1 MQEEIVLTQR
11 EKYLFNRLVSLAKM
25 NKLTSY
31 SEEAARLNP
40 PILAR
45 HPSYCKM
52 LDRIN
57 TYSYQKYGLFLAA
70 IVKHKSSDTVGMGFF
85 VAVCNCTN
93 LKKPLDKMDLKQNLS
108 YYNNF
113 WKQSIKDLFDN
124 IDKIELE
131 DLSG

>member
-1 MQEEIVLTQR
+1 MTNTISLTHR
-11 EKYLFNRLVSLAKM
+11 EKYLFNRLLSLAKLRQ
-25 NKLTSY
+25 LTSY

-57 TYSYQKYGLFLAA
+57 RYSYQEYGVFLAA

-85 VAVCNCTN
+85 IAVCDA
-93 LKKPLDKMDLKQNLS
+93 LKHQSPKDKMDLKQNWQFYHS
-108 YYNNF
+108 F
-113 WKQSIKDLFDN
+113 WKQCIENLFNNCHN
-124 IDKIELE
+124 IDPLP
-131 DLSG
+131 LL